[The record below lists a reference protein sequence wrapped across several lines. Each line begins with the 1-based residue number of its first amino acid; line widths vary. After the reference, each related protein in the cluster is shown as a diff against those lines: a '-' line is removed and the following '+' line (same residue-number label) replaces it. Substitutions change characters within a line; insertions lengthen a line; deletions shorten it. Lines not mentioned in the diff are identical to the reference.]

1 VSRASPTLLLP
12 GERAGVPRLML
23 GRALAAGLAGFLWL
37 PIQASVL
44 PQVGL
49 AGLPLDPILPLVAAF
64 AMGGR
69 TAEAWVLAL
78 GLGWLADSFTG
89 VASGRLA
96 LQYAIVVCLAT
107 PMHGRVV
114 LRDRLV
120 PTFGVTALALAS
132 GLAVLLILG
141 AMGATLP
148 TDATRLPAECLG
160 TGCAAAIGWPIYRRV
175 AGWQDERSMSV
186 RRGWL

>member
-1 VSRASPTLLLP
+1 MSRGGATLLLP
-12 GERAGVPRLML
+12 GERTGVPRLVL
-23 GRALAAGLAGFLWL
+23 GRALAAGAFGFMWL
-37 PIQASVL
+37 PIQATVL
-44 PQVGL
+44 PQLGL
-49 AGLPLDPILPLVAAF
+49 GGLPIDPILPLVAAF

-69 TAEAWVLAL
+69 VSEAWVLAL
-78 GLGWLADSFTG
+78 GLGWLADSYTG

-96 LQYAIVVCLAT
+96 LQYALVVCLAT

-120 PTFGVTALALAS
+120 PVLGVTLLTLAS

-141 AMGATLP
+141 AMGATMP
-148 TDATRLPAECLG
+148 TDATRLPAECFG
-160 TGCAAAIGWPIYRRV
+160 TACTAAVLWPVYRRV
-175 AGWQDERSMSV
+175 AGWQDERSMGV